1 MDEVFSTIGRL
12 YLDLLQSQKIIDSL
26 RKKLEDQEKEI
37 SSLQSTI
44 VSQQN

>member
-1 MDEVFSTIGRL
+1 MDEVFSAIGRL

-37 SSLQSTI
+37 SSLQATI
-44 VSQQN
+44 ISQQN